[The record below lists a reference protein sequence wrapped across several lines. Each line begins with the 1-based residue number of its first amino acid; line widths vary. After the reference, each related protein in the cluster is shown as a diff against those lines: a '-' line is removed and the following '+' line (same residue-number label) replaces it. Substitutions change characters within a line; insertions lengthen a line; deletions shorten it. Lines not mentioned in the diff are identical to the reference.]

1 MWFYQPLL
9 PAAAELLSTPTPTT
23 DGYVKYYT
31 GSVWVLKPMK
41 VYIGGTWV
49 TKPVK
54 FWNGSQW
61 LITTS
66 PP

>member
-9 PAAAELLSTPTPTT
+9 PAAELLSGAAT
-23 DGYVKYYT
+23 DGFVKYYD
-31 GSVWVLKPMK
+31 GANWVLKPMK
-41 VYIGGTWV
+41 IFIGGTWQ

-54 FWNGSQW
+54 FWDGSQW
-61 LITTS
+61 VPTTS

>member
-1 MWFYQPLL
+1 MAFIYQPLL
-9 PAAAELLSTPTPTT
+9 PAAADLLSTPPT

-31 GSVWVLKPMK
+31 GSVWELKPMK
-41 VYIGGTWV
+41 LYIGGTWV

-54 FWNGSQW
+54 FWDGSQW
-61 LITTS
+61 VSTTS